1 MPAFGAD
8 TSVLIA
14 ALCSWH
20 ERHEWALAALGD
32 RLEAGGR
39 LLIAAHGLVECYSV
53 LTRLPPPHRIAPSV
67 AAELLERNFAR
78 RTRVVGLSIRDC
90 WDLVRTAPGRG
101 VAGGRTYDAVIARS
115 VARGGVSEFLT
126 LNPSHFEGLFDE
138 EIEVVSP

>member
-14 ALCSWH
+14 TLCSWH

-32 RLEAGGR
+32 RLDAGGS
-39 LLIAAHGLVECYSV
+39 LVLAAHGLVECYSV

-67 AAELLERNFAR
+67 AAELLERSFAR
-78 RTRVVGLSIRDC
+78 RVRVVALPIREH
-90 WDLVRTAPGRG
+90 WDLVRTAPALG

-115 VARGGVSEFLT
+115 VARGGVSEILT
-126 LNPSHFEGLFDE
+126 LNPSHFEGLLGE